1 MCFADGSKK
10 EGFFENNIFKSEIE
24 ENKHK
29 NNSPVLRS
37 QTVTKRNEGLSDYIV
52 QYENSK

>member
-29 NNSPVLRS
+29 NNKLRS
-37 QTVTKRNEGLSDYIV
+37 ETVTKRNEGLSDYIV